1 MQAIPSLPHFRT
13 ASGIF
18 RIMLQIWMGLPV
30 SDTHGID
37 TCHSCGKRE
46 ESRIGTGRHWLT
58 ECSGGCAI
66 RTHNA
71 GRDSL
76 AKMFRSPPLSMG
88 AVTEAYRQWP
98 TRPNNPVDVLV
109 QMPEETLVI
118 DVTVRDPTCKT
129 YLDKRAADVPL
140 VAAAEGH
147 REKKN
152 LLDLRTREAG
162 AQGIPFKFQPL
173 AFEATG
179 AMGAETQKWWKSIV
193 QLEES
198 MRTEGSSLRDQ
209 GLDHTW
215 SANSFSSYWRQHI
228 SMAMAKAQ
236 AQGVANCIA
245 RSRPLAAGGENR
257 IPPV

>member
-1 MQAIPSLPHFRT
+1 MQAIPSLPHFKV

-18 RIMLQIWMGLPV
+18 RIMLQIWLGLPV
-30 SDTHGID
+30 SDSHDIVI
-37 TCHSCGKRE
+37 CHSCG
-46 ESRIGTGRHWLT
+46 ESEGPRIGTGRHWFT
-58 ECSGGCAI
+58 TCSGGCGI

-71 GRDSL
+71 GRDAL
-76 AKMFRSPPLSMG
+76 ARMFKSSTLSMD
-88 AVTEAYRQWP
+88 AVTEAHRQWP

-109 QMPEETLVI
+109 QMPNETLVI

-129 YLDKRAADVPL
+129 YLNKRAADVSL

-147 REKKN
+147 REKTH
-152 LLDLRTREAG
+152 LYDLRRREAG

-193 QLEES
+193 ELEAS
-198 MRTEGSSLRDQ
+198 MRAEGSSLRDQ
-209 GLDHTW
+209 GRDHTW

-236 AQGVANCIA
+236 AQGIANCIA
-245 RSRPLAAGGENR
+245 RSRPLADGRENR